1 MKHTMIAVA
10 LATLTLA
17 AGPALA
23 DEAADCTAGIQFI
36 EAEIAKNPAEKV
48 LATLNEALSDAKR
61 EQGEQEYDECLE
73 AVDEAKDAVGAG

>member
-1 MKHTMIAVA
+1 MKTTMIAVA
-10 LATLTLA
+10 LGALALA
-17 AGPALA
+17 ATPALA

-36 EAEIAKNPAEKV
+36 EAELAKNPTGKV
-48 LATLNEALSDAKR
+48 LENLNEALADAKR

>member
-1 MKHTMIAVA
+1 MKHTMIAAAFAA
-10 LATLTLA
+10 LALA
-17 AGPALA
+17 ATPALA

-36 EAEIAKNPAEKV
+36 EAELAKNPTGKV
-48 LATLNEALSDAKR
+48 LESLNEALSDAKR

>member
-1 MKHTMIAVA
+1 MKQTMIAVA
-10 LATLTLA
+10 LATLALA

-23 DEAADCTAGIQFI
+23 DEAADCTTGIQFI
-36 EAEIAKNPAEKV
+36 EAEIAKKPAEKV

>member
-10 LATLTLA
+10 LATLALA

-23 DEAADCTAGIQFI
+23 DEAADCAAGIQFI
-36 EAEIAKNPAEKV
+36 EAELAKNPTGKV
-48 LATLNEALSDAKR
+48 LENLNEALSDAKR

-73 AVDEAKDAVGAG
+73 AVDEARDAVGAG